1 MQTLPAVHRSS
12 VTMIHVRII
21 TALIAYF
28 LWAQSTVASPIDLSE
43 FGIQVEA
50 RADPSLV
57 GYLGAFFLGADPYV
71 YFYLSNGN
79 NAISFKSLNNGTPVI
94 KPTKGTG
101 GVRDPAIV
109 QGGGSEAGK
118 KWYIVGTDLDIA
130 KVRYPTLRLGGRRI

>member
-1 MQTLPAVHRSS
+1 MMAPSLFHGGCTTPMDLSLLIIIMHQLLRLCLA
-12 VTMIHVRII
+12 IALWARII
-21 TALIAYF
+21 T
-28 LWAQSTVASPIDLSE
+28 SNPIDFADLGVLAE
-43 FGIQVEA
+43 K
-50 RADPSLV
+50 RADTSLV

-79 NAISFKSLNNGTPVI
+79 NAISFRSLNGGQPVI

-118 KWYIVGTDLDIA
+118 KWYIVGTDLNIA
-130 KVRYPTLRLGGRRI
+130 KVTHL